1 MTQRV
6 LIREP
11 IAEAGVEL
19 LRERFEVDVE
29 PNGDLAERIGGYDAI
44 VIRSATKLTADV
56 LRRADRL
63 KVIGRA
69 GVGVDNVDVEEA
81 TRRGI
86 VVANAPE
93 STVVS
98 AAEHTIGLLL
108 ALSRNIPQA
117 HAALKDGR
125 WERSRYGGIELEG
138 KTLGVLGFGRIGQ
151 QVARRGLGLGM
162 RVVAHDPF
170 VAKER
175 FRELGADRAESP
187 EDVYEAAD
195 FLTLHLPLTD
205 ETTRSIGSEAF
216 ARMRE
221 GVRLINAAR
230 GVLVDEDALLEALS
244 SGKVA
249 AAALDVF
256 SAEPYSGPLLE
267 LDNVVVTPHL
277 AASTEEAQD
286 RAGVIVAEQV
296 AAALDGALVTNA
308 VNIPA
313 IRAEDMEALGPFV
326 PLAAKLGRLAM
337 ELAGGRADQIVLAYY
352 GGLSGYDTRLL
363 TVAALNGAFQ
373 GRSETLVNYVNAPL
387 IAAERGIEVHEER
400 RRAARDF
407 TNLVRVSVR
416 SNGDEVRVAGTTIG
430 KDNRLWLV
438 SALGFELEM
447 ELAPLLVFFRYDDL
461 PGVIGRVGTL
471 FGGAGVNI
479 ANMAVSRTNR
489 GGKALMALSVDSPP
503 PQELV
508 DEARRQGFD
517 DVRFISLS

>member
-1 MTQRV
+1 VTRV
-6 LIREP
+6 LIAEP

-29 PNGDLAERIGGYDAI
+29 PNGDLADRIGAYDAI

-56 LRRADRL
+56 LARADRL

-69 GVGVDNVDVEEA
+69 GVGVDNVDVEAA

-98 AAEHTIGLLL
+98 AAEHTVGLLL

-117 HAALKDGR
+117 HAALKEGR

-175 FRELGADRAESP
+175 FRELGAERADNP
-187 EDVYEAAD
+187 EEVYTAAE
-195 FLTLHLPLTD
+195 FLTLHLPLTE
-205 ETTRSIGSEAF
+205 ETRGSIGTEAF
-216 ARMRE
+216 EEMRE

-230 GVLVDEDALLEALS
+230 GELIDEEALLDALR

-337 ELAGGRADQIVLAYY
+337 ELAGGRAERVTLAYY

-373 GRSETLVNYVNAPL
+373 GRSETPVNYVNAPL
-387 IAAERGIEVHEER
+387 IAAERGIEVLEER
-400 RRAARDF
+400 RRGSRDF

-416 SNGDEVRVAGTTIG
+416 ANGDEVRVAGTTIG
-430 KDNRLWLV
+430 NEHRHWLV

-447 ELAPLLVFFRYDDL
+447 ELAPLMVFFRYDDV
-461 PGVIGRVGTL
+461 PGVIGRIGSL
-471 FGGAGVNI
+471 FGEAGVNI
-479 ANMAVSRTNR
+479 ANMAVSRTRR
-489 GGKALMALSVDSPP
+489 GGKALMALSLDSAPP
-503 PQELV
+503 EGLV
-508 DEARRQGFD
+508 DNVRAEGFVD
-517 DVRFISLS
+517 DARFISLA

>member
-1 MTQRV
+1 VSRPRV
-6 LIREP
+6 LVREP

-19 LRERFEVDVE
+19 LRERFDVDVD
-29 PNGDLAERIGGYDAI
+29 PNGDLAETIGDYEAI
-44 VIRSATKLTADV
+44 VVRSATKLDRE
-56 LRRADRL
+56 LIERADRL

-69 GVGVDNVDVEEA
+69 GVGVDNVDVEAA

-93 STVVS
+93 STVIS

-108 ALSRNIPQA
+108 ALSRNIAQA

-125 WERSRYGGIELEG
+125 WERSTHGGIELAG

-151 QVARRGLGLGM
+151 QVARRALGLEL
-162 RVVAHDPF
+162 RVVAYDPF

-175 FRELGADRAESP
+175 FRELGVERAESAD
-187 EDVYEAAD
+187 EVLLAAD
-195 FLTLHLPLTD
+195 FLTLHLPLTP
-205 ETTRSIGSEAF
+205 ETTGALDANAF
-216 ARMRE
+216 EQMKD
-221 GVRLINAAR
+221 GVRLVNAAR
-230 GVLVDEDALLEALS
+230 GELVDEQALLEALR

-296 AAALDGALVTNA
+296 AAALEGALVTNA
-308 VNIPA
+308 VNIPSVG
-313 IRAEDMEALGPFV
+313 AEDLEVLGPFI
-326 PLAAKLGRLAM
+326 PLASSLGRLAM
-337 ELAGGRADQIVLAYY
+337 DLAGGRAERIELAYY
-352 GGLSGYDTRLL
+352 GSLSSYDTRLL

-373 GRSETLVNYVNAPL
+373 GRSDQPVNYVNAPL
-387 IAAERGIEVHEER
+387 IAAERGVEVVEVR
-400 RRAARDF
+400 RRASRDF

-416 SNGDEVRVAGTTIG
+416 ANDDDLRVAGTTIG
-430 KDNRLWLV
+430 REGRRWLV
-438 SALGFELEM
+438 SALGFAVEM
-447 ELAPLLVFFRYDDL
+447 ELAPPMAFFRYEDV

-471 FGGAGVNI
+471 FGEAGVNI
-479 ANMAVSRTNR
+479 ANMAVSRTRR
-489 GGKALMALSVDSPP
+489 GGKALMAISIDSPAP
-503 PQELV
+503 EELV
-508 DEARRQGFD
+508 GKLQAAGFD
-517 DVRFISLS
+517 DAYFIS